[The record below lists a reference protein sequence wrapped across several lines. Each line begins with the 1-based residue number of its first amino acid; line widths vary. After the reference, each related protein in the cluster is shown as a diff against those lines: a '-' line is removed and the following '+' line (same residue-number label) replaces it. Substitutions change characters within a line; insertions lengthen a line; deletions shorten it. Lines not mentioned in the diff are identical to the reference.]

1 MFTYCMKQYI
11 NIKCRYCQ
19 SDDLTKNGHS
29 ENRTQRYRCNTC
41 KRSLQIEYRYNA
53 WKPSIKEQIEL
64 QTLNSS
70 GVRDISRNL
79 KISKST
85 VTSELKKNAFRN
97 KSIFLR

>member
-85 VTSELKKNAFRN
+85 VTSELKKKR
-97 KSIFLR
+97 L